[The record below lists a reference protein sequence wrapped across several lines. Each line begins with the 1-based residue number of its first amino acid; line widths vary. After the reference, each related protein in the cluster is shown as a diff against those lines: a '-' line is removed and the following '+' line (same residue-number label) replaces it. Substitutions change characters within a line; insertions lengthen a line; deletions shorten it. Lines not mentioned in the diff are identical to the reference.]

1 MTDSDT
7 EPTTDAETLPDVRND
22 EVVDQAQPDR
32 AFVPDEPATPMTG
45 QPIDAGSS
53 EGDGA

>member
-7 EPTTDAETLPDVRND
+7 EPTTDAEALPDVRND

-32 AFVPDEPATPMTG
+32 AFVPDAPAVPMTG